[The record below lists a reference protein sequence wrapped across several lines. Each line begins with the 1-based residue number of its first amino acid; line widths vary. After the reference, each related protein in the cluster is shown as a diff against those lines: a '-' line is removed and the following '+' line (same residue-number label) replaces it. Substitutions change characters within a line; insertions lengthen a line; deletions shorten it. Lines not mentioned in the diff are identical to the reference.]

1 MNYTIEL
8 KKYMCVFLSIGLLFL
23 VGCNTPENENV
34 EIENEEI
41 EVKEEEKEEVEEVV
55 EESMKEL
62 VLLIDGNELEVKWED
77 NDSIEALK
85 EVLEDGD
92 LEVDMEMYGGF
103 EQVGSLGTTLPSNDT
118 KYTSHAGDIV
128 LYASNQI
135 VIFYGSNSWA
145 YTKLGEIQNKSQ
157 DDLEEILGN
166 GDVTV
171 TLGLK

>member
-1 MNYTIEL
+1 M
-8 KKYMCVFLSIGLLFL
+8 KKVVIGILFMCLCM
-23 VGCNTPENENV
+23 GCANNSSSANV
-34 EIENEEI
+34 EEEVKEDI
-41 EVKEEEKEEVEEVV
+41 EVKEEEVVEEVV